1 MTARTKKADRIL
13 PDYEGR
19 EVVHASMKITR
30 AGDGLSEAL
39 QLAPVA
45 LHHGD
50 EVHLVLKGRVIDVQH
65 PLLKS
70 TDDDED
76 RLVRKHVVET
86 QEITIVD
93 EDDVEAALNQAAE
106 RLADLRDAAAG
117 REPLRGPN
125 GETLE

>member
-1 MTARTKKADRIL
+1 MARAKKSETL
-13 PDYEGR
+13 PAYEGR

-50 EVHLVLKGRVIDVQH
+50 EVHVVLKGRVIDVQH

-70 TDDDED
+70 TDADED
-76 RLVRKHVVET
+76 RLVRKHIVATE
-86 QEITIVD
+86 EITIVD
-93 EDDVEAALNQAAE
+93 EADVQGALNQAAE
-106 RLADLRDAAAG
+106 RLATLRDEAAG
-117 REPLRGPN
+117 REPLPGLKP
-125 GETLE
+125 GEEG

>member
-1 MTARTKKADRIL
+1 MARAKKSEVL
-13 PDYEGR
+13 PSYEGR

-50 EVHLVLKGRVIDVQH
+50 LVHVVLKGRVIDVQH

-70 TDDDED
+70 TDSDED
-76 RLVRKHVVET
+76 RLVRKHIVATE
-86 QEITIVD
+86 EITIVD
-93 EDDVEAALNQAAE
+93 ENDVQGALNKAAEHLAAL
-106 RLADLRDAAAG
+106 RDEAAG
-117 REPLRGPN
+117 REPLPGLN
-125 GETLE
+125 GKED

>member
-1 MTARTKKADRIL
+1 MTRAKKSEIL
-13 PDYEGR
+13 PAYEGR

-76 RLVRKHVVET
+76 RLVRKHVVQTE
-86 QEITIVD
+86 EITIVD
-93 EDDVEAALNQAAE
+93 EGDVQAALNQAAE
-106 RLADLRDAAAG
+106 KLATLRDEAAG
-117 REPLRGPN
+117 REPLPGMNN
-125 GETLE
+125 GGEE